1 MILERE
7 KAEKNEENFRFLYAN
22 FGCFNTLFL
31 ILWLIMYKLINSQK
45 KKKIK
50 EERELKFLCKYC

>member
-31 ILWLIMYKLINSQK
+31 ILWLIMYKLIYSQK
-45 KKKIK
+45 KKN
-50 EERELKFLCKYC
+50 